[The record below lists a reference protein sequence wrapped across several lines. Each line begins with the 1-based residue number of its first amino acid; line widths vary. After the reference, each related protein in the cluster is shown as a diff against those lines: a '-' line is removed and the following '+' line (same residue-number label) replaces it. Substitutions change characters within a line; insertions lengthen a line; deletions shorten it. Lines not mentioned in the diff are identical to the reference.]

1 MMATTSKQDTPPS
14 SPPLVTNGVE
24 ASPLQSNTVRQYLII
39 MKPLLL
45 LFRLMVPLLLMMR
58 FVREQSLQFH
68 ELILTQD

>member
-45 LFRLMVPLLLMMR
+45 FRLMVPLLLMMR

>member
-39 MKPLLL
+39 
-45 LFRLMVPLLLMMR
+45 
-58 FVREQSLQFH
+58 
-68 ELILTQD
+68 